1 MRRNVRES
9 AVGKIGESTKVLL
22 GRCADMVV
30 QIGVHRA
37 RLVFGTGEVVAEAS
51 GARNPGNFRTNGLS
65 AADCG
70 DVRTCTRK
78 LRRELWRH
86 FAIVRLAGC
95 ANACRWIQLA
105 V

>member
-9 AVGKIGESTKVLL
+9 AIGKVGESTKVLL
-22 GRCADMVV
+22 GRCTDVVV
-30 QIGVHRA
+30 QIGIHCVC
-37 RLVFGTGEVVAEAS
+37 LVSGTGEVVAEAS
-51 GARNPGNFRTNGLS
+51 GARDPGNLRTNGLS

-78 LRRELWRH
+78 LRRELWRL

-95 ANACRWIQLA
+95 ANACTWI
-105 V
+105 